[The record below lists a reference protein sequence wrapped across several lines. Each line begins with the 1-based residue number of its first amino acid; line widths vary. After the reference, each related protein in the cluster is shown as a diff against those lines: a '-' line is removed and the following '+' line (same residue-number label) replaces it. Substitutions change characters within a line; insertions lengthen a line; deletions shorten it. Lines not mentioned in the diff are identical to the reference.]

1 MESIKGKLEE
11 IENNS
16 DKRKFITQEM
26 RIKTY
31 YKEIFNIEIKE
42 VFYKNKLD
50 KATNQSINSENYLS
64 NLNILCSPIIVWI
77 KDNNKKVFK
86 HKFIRGNYNGALY
99 RAEND
104 KNLNFRQQIYCFVDT
119 ILCEYC
125 QKEYLSKMDK
135 ETIEMIIKKNDEINS
150 DYYQWIENNYKN
162 TK

>member
-1 MESIKGKLEE
+1 MKSVKSKLEE
-11 IENNS
+11 MENNF
-16 DKRKFITQEM
+16 DKRKFITQER

-42 VFYKNKLD
+42 VFYKNKLN

-64 NLNILCSPIIVWI
+64 NLSILCFPIIIWI
-77 KDNNKKVFK
+77 KDNNRKVFK

-99 RAEND
+99 RGENN
-104 KNLNFRQQIYCFVDT
+104 KNLSFRQQIYCFVDT

-135 ETIEMIIKKNDEINS
+135 ETIEMIIRKNDQINV
-150 DYYQWIENNYKN
+150 DYYNWIEQNYKE
-162 TK
+162 K